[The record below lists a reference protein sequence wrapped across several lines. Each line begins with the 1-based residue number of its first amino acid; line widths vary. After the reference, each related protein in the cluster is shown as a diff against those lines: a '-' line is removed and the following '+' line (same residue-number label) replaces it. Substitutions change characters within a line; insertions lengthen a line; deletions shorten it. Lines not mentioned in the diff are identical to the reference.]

1 MCTCSVHACR
11 VILEPL
17 SPEVDCLLAGHNQ
30 EAVDNLVAYITAY
43 ISSSAEALPPGNVLP
58 LSGHTYPPHAACTH
72 SQQQLALG
80 AGVSS
85 DLAQEGGGTSKLG
98 GQVSGA
104 LQAYRKQ
111 HRISSPFVSLSG
123 MGIAVRVI
131 LDSACHHPCKYP
143 ARVFRTLLV
152 MLPVQHRHN
161 LAYTLKVQHRL
172 SPAV

>member
-1 MCTCSVHACR
+1 MYTCSVHACR

-17 SPEVDCLLAGHNQ
+17 SPEVGSLLAAHNQ

-58 LSGHTYPPHAACTH
+58 LSGHTYPPCAACTP
-72 SQQQLALG
+72 SDQQLVLE

-123 MGIAVRVI
+123 VGVADSFLILHAVISTCTQLRSSVH
-131 LDSACHHPCKYP
+131 C
-143 ARVFRTLLV
+143 
-152 MLPVQHRHN
+152 
-161 LAYTLKVQHRL
+161 L
-172 SPAV
+172 SCCLRNIGTTECIC